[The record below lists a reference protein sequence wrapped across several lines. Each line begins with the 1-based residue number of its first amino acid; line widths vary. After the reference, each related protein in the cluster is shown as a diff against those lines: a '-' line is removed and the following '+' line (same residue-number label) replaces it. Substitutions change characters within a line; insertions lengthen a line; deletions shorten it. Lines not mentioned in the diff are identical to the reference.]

1 MGASET
7 KALSGC
13 HDRPPL
19 SSPACG
25 AGWWNGRKLL
35 YINDVAVP
43 RNAGRCSGFV
53 GRVTAVSA
61 TAAGPAVKSSVF
73 DNGGWPTVVTNRAQ
87 RGGWIT
93 GIDNGL
99 IEAAVAPR
107 PA

>member
-1 MGASET
+1 
-7 KALSGC
+7 
-13 HDRPPL
+13 
-19 SSPACG
+19 
-25 AGWWNGRKLL
+25 
-35 YINDVAVP
+35 
-43 RNAGRCSGFV
+43 
-53 GRVTAVSA
+53 
-61 TAAGPAVKSSVF
+61 VKSSVF